1 MALTPEWIPDL
12 SDAPPSPRPLPAQS
26 IASSG
31 TKPALPWRTALR
43 IAARELLF
51 ARVKF
56 VFVIL
61 SVAIGVG
68 ALTGVRG
75 FADSF
80 STTLLGQARSI
91 LAADLSA
98 RMSRALRP
106 DEATRLAHFADRTG
120 AQMTQVTEMA
130 SMAGVVGDPV
140 PLLVSLKVVDPAVYP
155 FYGTLKLQPSLPFAQ
170 AIGDHSVVVD
180 ESLLV
185 RLHTQVGA
193 MLRIG
198 GQPFKITALI
208 AKEPD
213 RLTAGVGIGPRV
225 MMTRHAVE
233 AIGLLQPGSRSTER
247 FLFKLPLQSSIQKD
261 RQYLEHALPE
271 AQVADFREGSPE
283 LTEGLDEARG
293 LLSLI
298 CLVAMVLGAIGV
310 AMAMRAHLQQ
320 RIDGI
325 AIMKSMGARSADIL
339 RIYIL
344 QTLLLGCAGA
354 LLGVVFGVA
363 VEWVLPSVLGSLLP
377 IRPPLRLPWLPVL
390 GAFATGILTTMLF
403 ALPPLLEVRDIRPS
417 VVLRRLVEAPEEG
430 QRVRSFFRRL
440 RGAWVQL
447 VACSVIVLALA
458 AIAALLSDSW
468 KGGGWFAGSLAA
480 SLLILLLLASTLL
493 RVLRAALD
501 RTRLALPSILRHG
514 LANLYRPGNQSAA
527 VLAALGVGVMLIL
540 SVFLMQRSIVERM
553 HTAMASNTPN
563 VFLIDIASNE
573 LEGVRQLVT
582 SQTGA
587 EKNFE
592 ALPILT
598 GSLDSLEGT
607 PVQKL
612 DRKQYPMRLRRTL
625 SFTWSDQPPA
635 GITVEQ
641 GTWWASND
649 AHSVAVIDRVAKRM
663 HLHVGSQVGF
673 SSDGQHFNSTVSAIY
688 KVDGQHISSRS
699 EFIFAPAQ
707 LSGMPVVWYAA
718 VHMQP
723 KSIGELQR
731 VLFAHYPTVT
741 AINIADILDTIQQV
755 VGQITIVI
763 RFLAGFSILSGMV
776 ILASSI
782 ASTRFRR
789 VREVVV
795 LKTLGATR
803 ARIAGVFSVEFLVLG
818 LLSGC
823 SGAIF
828 ANGLSRVLLHLAD
841 VPFISDPVAEISGVL
856 LTAVLA
862 ILTGWLASWRILGQK
877 PLEVLRE
884 E

>member
-1 MALTPEWIPDL
+1 MATATRPATELT
-12 SDAPPSPRPLPAQS
+12 AKVA
-26 IASSG
+26 

-56 VFVIL
+56 VFVVL

-98 RMSRALRP
+98 RMSRVLRP
-106 DEATRLAHFADRTG
+106 EEQQRLADFSKKSG
-120 AQMTQVTEMA
+120 AEMTQITEMA
-130 SMAGVVGDPV
+130 SMAGVAGDPV
-140 PLLVSLKVVDPAVYP
+140 PLLVSLKVVDPAKYP
-155 FYGTLKLQPSLPFAQ
+155 FYGTLRLQPAGSLAT
-170 AIGDHSVVVD
+170 ALTDNTAVVD

-185 RLHTQVGA
+185 RLHTTVGS

-198 GQPFKITALI
+198 GQQFRIAALI
-208 AKEPD
+208 QKEPD

-225 MMTRHAVE
+225 MMTRRAVE
-233 AIGLLQPGSRSTER
+233 SIGLLQPGSRSTER
-247 FLFKLPLQSSIQKD
+247 YLFRLPLDASITGT
-261 RQYLEHALPE
+261 RAALEHALPE
-271 AQVADFREGSPE
+271 AQVADYREGSPE

-325 AIMKSMGARSADIL
+325 AIMKSMGARSADVL
-339 RIYIL
+339 RIYVL
-344 QTLLLGCAGA
+344 QTLLLGCSGA
-354 LLGVVFGVA
+354 LLGVVLGVA

-377 IRPPLRLPWLPVL
+377 IRPPIRLPWLPVL
-390 GAFATGILTTMLF
+390 GAFSTGILTTMLF
-403 ALPPLLEVRDIRPS
+403 SLPPLLEVRNIRPS
-417 VVLRRLVEAPEEG
+417 VVLRRLVETAEEG
-430 QRVRSFFRRL
+430 QRLQTFARKVRE
-440 RGAWVQL
+440 AWLQIIAAV
-447 VACSVIVLALA
+447 VIVVALA
-458 AIAALLSDSW
+458 GIAALLSDTW
-468 KGGGWFAGSLAA
+468 KGGVWFAGSLAA
-480 SLLILLLLASTLL
+480 SLLILLALAAGLL
-493 RVLRAALD
+493 RVLRIVLN
-501 RTRLALPSILRHG
+501 RTRLSLPSTLRHG

-553 HTAMASNTPN
+553 HTAMSPSTPN
-563 VFLIDIASNE
+563 VFLIDVASDE
-573 LEGVRQLVT
+573 LDGVRQLVLA
-582 SQTGA
+582 QPGA

-598 GSLDSLEGT
+598 GSLDTLEGT
-607 PVQKL
+607 PVREL
-612 DRKQYPMRLRRTL
+612 DRKKYPMHLRRTL
-625 SFTWSDQPPA
+625 SFTWAEQPPV
-635 GITVEQ
+635 GIHVSQ
-641 GTWWASND
+641 GSWWSKGD
-649 AHSVAVIDRVAKRM
+649 SHSVAVIERIAGRL
-663 HLHVGSQVGF
+663 HLHVGSQIGF
-673 SSDGQHFNSTVSAIY
+673 SSDGQRFTSTVAAIY

-718 VHMQP
+718 MHMQP
-723 KSIGELQR
+723 GRIAELQR
-731 VLFAHYPTVT
+731 ELFAHYPTVT
-741 AINIADILDTIQQV
+741 AINIADILETIQQV

-803 ARIAGVFSVEFLVLG
+803 PRIAGVFSIEFIVLG
-818 LLSGC
+818 LLAGLA
-823 SGAIF
+823 GALF
-828 ANGLSRVLLHLAD
+828 ANGLSRILCHIAD
-841 VPFISDPVAEISGVL
+841 VPFVSDGRANMTGVL
-856 LTAVLA
+856 LTAALA
-862 ILTGWLASWRILGQK
+862 VVTGWIASFRILGQK

>member
-1 MALTPEWIPDL
+1 MA
-12 SDAPPSPRPLPAQS
+12 A
-26 IASSG
+26 
-31 TKPALPWRTALR
+31 KPALPWSTALR
-43 IAARELLF
+43 IAARELVF

-106 DEATRLAHFADRTG
+106 EEQARLQGFASKAD

-140 PLLVSLKVVDPAVYP
+140 PLLVSLKVVDPAKYP
-155 FYGTLKLQPSLPFAQ
+155 FYGTLKLEPAQPFASVLT
-170 AIGDHSVVVD
+170 DHTVVVD

-193 MLRIG
+193 MLRVG
-198 GQPFKITALI
+198 GSQFRIAALI
-208 AKEPD
+208 VKEPD

-247 FLFKLPLQSSIQKD
+247 FLFRLPFDASITGD
-261 RQYLEHALPE
+261 RAALEHALPE
-271 AQVADFREGSPE
+271 AQVADYREGSPE
-283 LTEGLDEARG
+283 LTEGLDQARG

-325 AIMKSMGARSADIL
+325 AIMKAMGARSADIL
-339 RIYIL
+339 RIYVL

-354 LLGVVFGVA
+354 LLGVVLGVA
-363 VEWVLPSVLGSLLP
+363 VEWALPSVLGSLLP

-390 GAFATGILTTMLF
+390 GAFSTGILTTMLF
-403 ALPPLLEVRDIRPS
+403 ALPPLLEVRNIRPS
-417 VVLRRLVEAPEEG
+417 VVLRRLVETAEEG
-430 QRVRSFFRRL
+430 QRLRSFVRRL
-440 RGAWVQL
+440 REAWVQL
-447 VACSVIVLALA
+447 LAATVIVMALA
-458 AIAALLSDSW
+458 VIAALLSDSW
-468 KGGGWFAGSLAA
+468 KGGSWFAGSLAL
-480 SLLILLLLASTLL
+480 SLLILLLLASGLL

-501 RTRLALPSILRHG
+501 RTRLSLPSTLRHG

-540 SVFLMQRSIVERM
+540 SVFLMQRSIVSRM
-553 HTAMASNTPN
+553 HEEMASNTPN
-563 VFLIDIASNE
+563 VFLIDIASDE
-573 LEGVRQLVT
+573 LDGVRKLVLG
-582 SQTGA
+582 QAGA

-598 GSLDSLEGT
+598 GSLDTLEGT
-607 PVQKL
+607 PVRQL
-612 DRKQYPMRLRRTL
+612 DRKKYPMHLRRTMSL
-625 SFTWSDQPPA
+625 TWAEQPPP
-635 GITVEQ
+635 GIKVEK
-641 GTWWASND
+641 GAWWSKGD
-649 AHSVAVIDRVAKRM
+649 PHSVAVIDRIAARLHV
-663 HLHVGSQVGF
+663 HVGSQIGF
-673 SSDGQHFNSTVSAIY
+673 SSDGQRFNSTVSAIY

-718 VHMQP
+718 IHMQP
-723 KSIGELQR
+723 RRIAELQR

-741 AINIADILDTIQQV
+741 AINIADILDTIQSV

-803 ARIAGVFSVEFLVLG
+803 PRIAGVFSIEFVVLG
-818 LLSGC
+818 LLAGLT
-823 SGAIF
+823 GAVF
-828 ANGLSRVLLHLAD
+828 ANGLSRLLLHVAE
-841 VPFISDPVAEISGVL
+841 VPFVTDAVADTLGVL
-856 LTAVLA
+856 LTAFLA
-862 ILTGWLASWRILGQK
+862 VVTGWVASFRILGQK

>member
-1 MALTPEWIPDL
+1 MTE
-12 SDAPPSPRPLPAQS
+12 APVRDSATGSR
-26 IASSG
+26 
-31 TKPALPWRTALR
+31 TKPALPWSTALR
-43 IAARELLF
+43 IAYRELMF

-56 VFVIL
+56 VFVVL

-98 RMSRALRP
+98 RMSRMLRP
-106 DEATRLAHFADRTG
+106 EEQARLKRFAAHAD

-130 SMAGVVGDPV
+130 SMAGVMGDPV
-140 PLLVSLKVVDPAVYP
+140 PLLVSLKVVDPAKYP
-155 FYGTLKLQPSLPFAQ
+155 FYGALRLEPAKPLAAALS
-170 AIGDHSVVVD
+170 DSSVAVD
-180 ESLLV
+180 QSLLV

-193 MLRIG
+193 TLRIG
-198 GQPFKITALI
+198 GHLFRIAALI
-208 AKEPD
+208 EKEPD

-225 MMTRHAVE
+225 LMTRHAVE
-233 AIGLLQPGSRSTER
+233 SIGLLQPGSRATER
-247 FLFKLPLQSSIQKD
+247 FLFKLPLDAPIAGD
-261 RQYLEHALPE
+261 RAALEHALPE
-271 AQVADFREGSPE
+271 AVIADYREGSPE
-283 LTEGLDEARG
+283 LTEGLDQARG

-325 AIMKSMGARSADIL
+325 AIMKSMGARSADVL
-339 RIYIL
+339 RIYVL

-354 LLGVVFGVA
+354 LLGVVLGVA

-390 GAFATGILTTMLF
+390 GAFSTGILTTMLF
-403 ALPPLLEVRDIRPS
+403 SLPPLLEVRHIRPS
-417 VVLRRLVEAPEEG
+417 VVLRRLVETAEPG
-430 QRVRSFFRRL
+430 QTMRSFARRL
-440 RGAWVQL
+440 REAWVQL
-447 VACSVIVLALA
+447 AAVVGIVLALA
-458 AIAALLSDSW
+458 VIASLLSDNW
-468 KGGGWFAGSLAA
+468 KGGVWFAGSLAA
-480 SLLILLLLASTLL
+480 SLLILLAISSGLL
-493 RVLRAALD
+493 RALKAALN
-501 RTRLALPSILRHG
+501 RTRLSLPSTLRHG

-540 SVFLMQRSIVERM
+540 SVFLMQRSIVSRM
-553 HTAMASNTPN
+553 HEEMASNTPN
-563 VFLIDIASNE
+563 VFLIDIASSE
-573 LEGVRQLVT
+573 LDGMRKLVLA
-582 SQTGA
+582 QPGA
-587 EKNFE
+587 KPNFE
-592 ALPILT
+592 ALPILS
-598 GSLDSLEGT
+598 GSLDTLDGT

-612 DRKQYPMRLRRTL
+612 DRKKFPMHLRRTL
-625 SFTWSDQPPA
+625 SFTWAAETPV
-635 GITVEQ
+635 GIRVER
-641 GTWWASND
+641 GAWWRGED
-649 AHSVAVIDRVAKRM
+649 AHSVAVIDRIASRL
-663 HLHVGSQVGF
+663 HLHVGSQIGF
-673 SSDGQHFNSTVSAIY
+673 SSDGQRFTSTVAAIY

-707 LSGMPVVWYAA
+707 LRDLPVVWYAA

-723 KSIGELQR
+723 SRIAQLQR

-741 AINIADILDTIQQV
+741 AINIADILDTIQHV
-755 VGQITIVI
+755 VSQITVVI

-776 ILASSI
+776 ILASSV

-803 ARIAGVFSVEFLVLG
+803 PRIAGVFSVEFVVLG
-818 LLSGC
+818 LLAGLA
-823 SGAIF
+823 GMAF
-828 ANGLSRVLLHLAD
+828 ANGLSRLLLHIAE
-841 VPFISDPVAEISGVL
+841 VPFVSDGKADAWGVG
-856 LTAVLA
+856 LTAALA
-862 ILTGWLASWRILGQK
+862 VITGWAASFRILGQK

>member
-1 MALTPEWIPDL
+1 MATE
-12 SDAPPSPRPLPAQS
+12 APVQEARRAVSLDK
-26 IASSG
+26 
-31 TKPALPWRTALR
+31 TKPALPWATALR
-43 IAARELLF
+43 VAARELMF
-51 ARVKF
+51 TKVKF
-56 VFVIL
+56 VFVVL

-98 RMSRALRP
+98 RVTRTLNPSE
-106 DEATRLAHFADRTG
+106 EARLHAFAGKVG
-120 AQMTQVTEMA
+120 AEMTQVTEMA
-130 SMAGVVGDPV
+130 SMAATPGDPV
-140 PLLVSLKVVDPAVYP
+140 PLLVSLKVVDPAKYP
-155 FYGTLKLQPSLPFAQ
+155 FYGTVRLEPAGTLAAALK
-170 AIGDHSVVVD
+170 DDTVVVD

-193 MLRIG
+193 NLRIG
-198 GQPFKITALI
+198 GHPFRIAALI

-225 MMTRHAVE
+225 MMTRRAIE
-233 AIGLLQPGSRSTER
+233 AIGLLQAGSRSTQR
-247 FLFKLPLQSSIQKD
+247 YLFRLPLDAPIAGD
-261 RQYLEHALPE
+261 RAALEHTLPE
-271 AQVADFREGSPE
+271 AVIGDYREGSPE

-325 AIMKSMGARSADIL
+325 AIMKSMGARSADVL
-339 RIYIL
+339 RIYAL
-344 QTLLLGCAGA
+344 QTLLLGSAGA
-354 LLGVVFGVA
+354 QLGVFLGVV

-377 IRPPLRLPWLPVL
+377 INPPVRLPWIPVL
-390 GAFATGILTTMLF
+390 GAFSTGILTTMLF
-403 ALPPLLEVRDIRPS
+403 SIPPLLEMRNIRPS
-417 VVLRRLVEAPEEG
+417 VVLRRLVETAEPTG
-430 QRVRSFFRRL
+430 AVRGLARRVRGSWAQIL
-440 RGAWVQL
+440 TIV
-447 VACSVIVLALA
+447 SIVLALA
-458 AIAALLSDSW
+458 VIATLLSDNW
-468 KGGGWFAGSLAA
+468 RGGTWFAGSLAA
-480 SLLILLLLASTLL
+480 SLFILLGLSSGFL
-493 RVLRAALD
+493 RVLRFALD
-501 RTRLALPSILRHG
+501 RTRLVLPSTLRQG

-540 SVFLMQRSIVERM
+540 SVFLMQGSIVSRM

-563 VFLIDIASNE
+563 VFLIDVASDE
-573 LEGVRQLVT
+573 LDGVRKLVLA
-582 SQTGA
+582 QPGA

-598 GSLDSLEGT
+598 GSLDTLEGT
-607 PVQKL
+607 PVRQL
-612 DRKQYPMRLRRTL
+612 DKKKYPMHLRRTL
-625 SFTWSDQPPA
+625 SFTYAEQVPV
-635 GITVEQ
+635 GIKVEQ
-641 GTWWASND
+641 GKWWSPRD
-649 AHSVAVIDRVAKRM
+649 TSSVAVIDRIAARL
-663 HLHVGSQVGF
+663 HLHVGSKIGF
-673 SSDGQHFNSTVSAIY
+673 SSDGQRFVSTVSAIY

-707 LSGMPVVWYAA
+707 LRDLPVVWYAA
-718 VHMQP
+718 MHMQP
-723 KSIGELQR
+723 SRIAELQR

-741 AINIADILDTIQQV
+741 AINIADILDTIQHV

-776 ILASSI
+776 ILASSV

-803 ARIAGVFSVEFLVLG
+803 PRIAGVFSVEFLVLG
-818 LLSGC
+818 LLA
-823 SGAIF
+823 GAAGVAF
-828 ANGLSRVLLHLAD
+828 ANGLSQLLLHIVE
-841 VPFISDPVAEISGVL
+841 VPFVQNGRADSLGVA
-856 LTAVLA
+856 LTAFLA
-862 ILTGWLASWRILGQK
+862 VVTGWAASWRILGQK

>member
-1 MALTPEWIPDL
+1 MA
-12 SDAPPSPRPLPAQS
+12 AF
-26 IASSG
+26 
-31 TKPALPWRTALR
+31 KPALPWRTALR
-43 IAARELLF
+43 VAARELMF

-56 VFVIL
+56 VFVVL

-98 RMSRALRP
+98 RMSRVLRP
-106 DEATRLAHFADRTG
+106 EERERLDRFSQMTG
-120 AQMTQVTEMA
+120 AEMTQVTEMA
-130 SMAGVVGDPV
+130 SMAGTAGDPV
-140 PLLVSLKVVDPAVYP
+140 PLLVSLKVVDPTKYP
-155 FYGTLKLQPSLPFAQ
+155 FYGTLKLQPSVPFA
-170 AIGDHSVVVD
+170 AALTDTSVVVD

-185 RLHTQVGA
+185 RLHTSIGS

-198 GQPFKITALI
+198 GQPFRIAALI

-247 FLFKLPLQSSIQKD
+247 FLFKLPLDASISGD
-261 RQYLEHALPE
+261 RAALEHALPE

-339 RIYIL
+339 RIYVL
-344 QTLLLGCAGA
+344 QTLMLGCAGA
-354 LLGVVFGVA
+354 LLGVVLGVA
-363 VEWVLPSVLGSLLP
+363 VEWALPSVLGSLLP

-390 GAFATGILTTMLF
+390 GAFSTGILTTMLF
-403 ALPPLLEVRDIRPS
+403 SLPPLLEVRNIRPS
-417 VVLRRLVEAPEEG
+417 VVLRRLVETPEEG
-430 QRVRSFFRRL
+430 QRLRNFALRL
-440 RGAWVQL
+440 RDSWVQL
-447 VACSVIVLALA
+447 LAVAAIVLALA
-458 AIAALLSDSW
+458 VIAALLSDSW
-468 KGGGWFAGSLAA
+468 KGGTWFAGSLAL
-480 SLLILLLLASTLL
+480 SLLILLVLSSGLL
-493 RVLRAALD
+493 RRRRAARN
-501 RTRLALPSILRHG
+501 RTRLALPSTLRHG

-553 HTAMASNTPN
+553 HEAMAPNTPN
-563 VFLIDIASNE
+563 VFLIDIASDE
-573 LEGVRQLVT
+573 LAGVRKLVLA
-582 SQTGA
+582 QPGA

-598 GSLDSLEGT
+598 GSLDTLEGT
-607 PVQKL
+607 PVRQL
-612 DRKQYPMRLRRTL
+612 DRKKYPMHLRRTL
-625 SFTWSDQPPA
+625 SFTWSDDTPV
-635 GITVEQ
+635 GIRVEQ
-641 GTWWASND
+641 GAWWAKSD
-649 AHSVAVIDRVAKRM
+649 PHSVAVIDRIAGRL
-663 HLHVGSQVGF
+663 HLHIGSRIGF
-673 SSDGQHFNSTVSAIY
+673 SSDGQHFTSTVAAIY

-699 EFIFAPAQ
+699 EFIFAPVQ
-707 LSGMPVVWYAA
+707 LQGLPVVWYAA
-718 VHMQP
+718 MHMAP
-723 KSIGELQR
+723 GRIAELQR
-731 VLFAHYPTVT
+731 ALFASYPTVT
-741 AINIADILDTIQQV
+741 AINIADILETIQQV

-803 ARIAGVFSVEFLVLG
+803 PRIAGVFSVEFVVLG
-818 LLSGC
+818 LLAGLA
-823 SGAIF
+823 GALF
-828 ANGLSRVLLHLAD
+828 ANGRSRLLLH
-841 VPFISDPVAEISGVL
+841 VAEVPVVSDGRADTAGVL
-856 LTAVLA
+856 LTATLA
-862 ILTGWLASWRILGQK
+862 VLTGWIASFRILGQK

>member
-1 MALTPEWIPDL
+1 MAEV
-12 SDAPPSPRPLPAQS
+12 S
-26 IASSG
+26 
-31 TKPALPWRTALR
+31 KPALPWSTALR
-43 IAARELLF
+43 IATRELLF

-56 VFVIL
+56 VFVVL

-98 RMSRALRP
+98 RMSRELRP
-106 DEATRLAHFADRTG
+106 DEQARLQRFASRSD

-130 SMAGVVGDPV
+130 SMAGVEGDPV
-140 PLLVSLKVVDPAVYP
+140 PLLVSLKVIDPQVYP
-155 FYGTLKLQPSLPFAQ
+155 FYGTLKLEPAQPLASAL
-170 AIGDHSVVVD
+170 GDHSVVVD

-185 RLHTQVGA
+185 RLHTQTGA

-198 GQPFKITALI
+198 GQPFRIAALI
-208 AKEPD
+208 GKEPD

-247 FLFKLPLQSSIQKD
+247 FLFKLPLDASIVGD
-261 RQYLEHALPE
+261 RAALEHALPE
-271 AQVADFREGSPE
+271 AQVADYREGSPE
-283 LTEGLDEARG
+283 LTQGLDEARG

-354 LLGVVFGVA
+354 LLGVVLGVA

-390 GAFATGILTTMLF
+390 GAFSTGILTTMLF
-403 ALPPLLEVRDIRPS
+403 SLPPLLEVRNIRPS
-417 VVLRRLVEAPEEG
+417 VVLRRLVETPEEG
-430 QRVRSFFRRL
+430 QRLRTFFKGL
-440 RGAWVQL
+440 RDAWVQL
-447 VACSVIVLALA
+447 LAAVVIVLALA

-468 KGGGWFAGSLAA
+468 RGGTWFAGSLAL
-480 SLLILLLLASTLL
+480 SLVILLLLSSGLL

-501 RTRLALPSILRHG
+501 RTRLSLPSTLRHG

-553 HTAMASNTPN
+553 HEAMASDIPN

-573 LEGVRQLVT
+573 LDGVRQVVL
-582 SQTGA
+582 SQPGA
-587 EKNFE
+587 SKNFE

-612 DRKQYPMRLRRTL
+612 DRKHYPMHLRRTL
-625 SFTWSDQPPA
+625 SFTWSDEPPA
-635 GITVEQ
+635 GIKLEQ
-641 GTWWASND
+641 GQWWSKGD
-649 AHSVAVIDRVAKRM
+649 AHSVAVIDRIAKRM
-663 HLHVGSQVGF
+663 HLHIGSQVGF
-673 SSDGQHFNSTVSAIY
+673 SSDGQRFSSTVSAIY

-699 EFIFAPAQ
+699 EFIFAPAE
-707 LSGMPVVWYAA
+707 LKGMPVVWYAA
-718 VHMQP
+718 MHMTP
-723 KSIGELQR
+723 RRISELQR
-731 VLFAHYPTVT
+731 ALFAKYPTVT

-803 ARIAGVFSVEFLVLG
+803 ARIAGVFSVEFVVLG
-818 LLSGC
+818 LLAGLA
-823 SGAIF
+823 GVLF
-828 ANGLSRVLLHLAD
+828 ANGLSRLLLHVAE
-841 VPFISDPVAEISGVL
+841 VPFVPDAVADTTGVL
-856 LTAVLA
+856 LTAGLA
-862 ILTGWLASWRILGQK
+862 VITGWIASFRILGQK

>member
-1 MALTPEWIPDL
+1 MAAATPPIE
-12 SDAPPSPRPLPAQS
+12 
-26 IASSG
+26 G
-31 TKPALPWRTALR
+31 TKPALPWATALR
-43 IAARELLF
+43 IAARELMF

-98 RMSRALRP
+98 RMSRTLRP
-106 DEATRLAHFADRTG
+106 EEQARLQHFAANTG
-120 AQMTQVTEMA
+120 ADMTQVTEMA

-140 PLLVSLKVVDPAVYP
+140 PLLVSLKVVDPLKYP
-155 FYGTLKLQPSLPFAQ
+155 FYGTLRLQPTGTLA
-170 AIGDHSVVVD
+170 AALNDHSVVVD

-185 RLHTQVGA
+185 RLHSQVGA

-198 GQPFKITALI
+198 GQPFRIAALI

-247 FLFKLPLQSSIQKD
+247 YLFRLPLDAPIASD
-261 RQYLEHALPE
+261 RAALEHALPE
-271 AQVADFREGSPE
+271 ALVGDYREGSPE
-283 LTEGLDEARG
+283 LTQGLDEARG

-325 AIMKSMGARSADIL
+325 AIMKSMGARSADVL
-339 RIYIL
+339 RIYVL

-354 LLGVVFGVA
+354 LLGVLLGVA
-363 VEWVLPSVLGSLLP
+363 VEWLLPSVLGSLLP

-390 GAFATGILTTMLF
+390 GAFSTGILTTMLF
-403 ALPPLLEVRDIRPS
+403 SLPPLLEVRNIRPS
-417 VVLRRLVEAPEEG
+417 VVLRRLVETPEPG
-430 QRVRSFFRRL
+430 QTIQTFARRL
-440 RGAWVQL
+440 RDAWVQL
-447 VACSVIVLALA
+447 LAVVVIVLALA
-458 AIAALLSDSW
+458 VIAALLSDSW
-468 KGGGWFAGSLAA
+468 KGGSWFAGSLAL
-480 SLLILLLLASTLL
+480 SLLILLLLSSGLL
-493 RVLRAALD
+493 KILRAALNK
-501 RTRLALPSILRHG
+501 TRLALPSTLRHG

-540 SVFLMQRSIVERM
+540 SVFLMQRSIVSRM
-553 HTAMASNTPN
+553 HEAMSANTPN
-563 VFLIDIASNE
+563 VFLIDIASSE
-573 LEGVRQLVT
+573 LDGVRQLVLA
-582 SQTGA
+582 QPGA

-598 GSLDSLEGT
+598 GSLDTLEGT
-607 PVQKL
+607 PVREL
-612 DRKQYPMRLRRTL
+612 DRKKYPMHLRRTL
-625 SFTWSDQPPA
+625 SFTWAKDVPA
-635 GITVEQ
+635 GIKVEQ
-641 GTWWASND
+641 GAWWAKGD
-649 AHSVAVIDRVAKRM
+649 AHSVAVIDRIASRL
-663 HLHVGSQVGF
+663 HLHIGSQVGF
-673 SSDGQHFNSTVSAIY
+673 SSDGQRFTSTVAAIY

-699 EFIFAPAQ
+699 EFIFAPAE
-707 LSGMPVVWYAA
+707 LKDMPVVWYAA
-718 VHMQP
+718 MHMQP
-723 KSIGELQR
+723 GRIAELQR

-741 AINIADILDTIQQV
+741 AINIADILDTIQGV

-803 ARIAGVFSVEFLVLG
+803 GRIAGVFSVEFVVLG
-818 LLSGC
+818 LLAGLA
-823 SGAIF
+823 GAVF
-828 ANGLSRVLLHLAD
+828 ANGLSRLLLHVAE
-841 VPFISDPVAEISGVL
+841 VPFVSDAVADWAGIL
-856 LTAVLA
+856 LTAFLA
-862 ILTGWLASWRILGQK
+862 VVTGWIASFRILGQK

>member
-1 MALTPEWIPDL
+1 MA
-12 SDAPPSPRPLPAQS
+12 S
-26 IASSG
+26 AS
-31 TKPALPWRTALR
+31 KPALPWSTALR
-43 IAARELLF
+43 IAARELVF

-106 DEATRLAHFADRTG
+106 EEQARLAGFASKAH

-140 PLLVSLKVVDPAVYP
+140 PLLVSLKVVDPHVYP
-155 FYGTLKLQPSLPFAQ
+155 FYGTLKLQPAQPFA
-170 AIGDHSVVVD
+170 AALNDHTVVVD

-198 GQPFKITALI
+198 GAPFRIAALI

-247 FLFKLPLQSSIQKD
+247 FLFRLPVDASIAGE
-261 RQYLEHALPE
+261 RAALEHALPE
-271 AQVADFREGSPE
+271 AQIADYREGSPE
-283 LTEGLDEARG
+283 LTEGLDQARG

-325 AIMKSMGARSADIL
+325 AIMKAMGARSGDIL
-339 RIYIL
+339 RIYVL
-344 QTLLLGCAGA
+344 QTLLLGCSGA
-354 LLGVVFGVA
+354 LLGVVLGVA
-363 VEWVLPSVLGSLLP
+363 VEWLLPSVLGSLLP

-390 GAFATGILTTMLF
+390 GAFSTGILTTMLF
-403 ALPPLLEVRDIRPS
+403 ALPPLLEVRNIRPS
-417 VVLRRLVEAPEEG
+417 VVLRRLVETVEEG
-430 QRVRSFFRRL
+430 QRLRTFARRVRES
-440 RGAWVQL
+440 WVQL
-447 VACSVIVLALA
+447 VAVTVIVLALA
-458 AIAALLSDSW
+458 VIASLLSDTW
-468 KGGGWFAGSLAA
+468 KGGSWFAGSLAL
-480 SLLILLLLASTLL
+480 SLVILLLLASGLL

-501 RTRLALPSILRHG
+501 RTRLALPSTLRHG

-540 SVFLMQRSIVERM
+540 SVFLMQRSIVSRM
-553 HTAMASNTPN
+553 HEAMASNTPN
-563 VFLIDIASNE
+563 VFLIDIASDE
-573 LEGVRQLVT
+573 LDGVRKLVLA
-582 SQTGA
+582 QPGA

-607 PVQKL
+607 PVRQL
-612 DRKQYPMRLRRTL
+612 DRKQYPIHLRRTL
-625 SFTWSDQPPA
+625 SFTWSDQPPT
-635 GITVEQ
+635 GTKVEQ
-641 GTWWASND
+641 GTWWGKGD
-649 AHSVAVIDRVAKRM
+649 THSVAVIDRIAKRL
-663 HLHVGSQVGF
+663 HLHVGSRIGF
-673 SSDGQHFNSTVSAIY
+673 SSDGQRFNSTVSAIY

-707 LSGMPVVWYAA
+707 LSSMPVVWYAA
-718 VHMQP
+718 MHMQP
-723 KSIGELQR
+723 RRIAELQR
-731 VLFAHYPTVT
+731 ILFAHYPTVT
-741 AINIADILDTIQQV
+741 AINIADILDTIQSV

-776 ILASSI
+776 ILASSV

-803 ARIAGVFSVEFLVLG
+803 PRIAGVFSVEFVVLG
-818 LLSGC
+818 LLAGLT
-823 SGAIF
+823 GAVF
-828 ANGLSRVLLHLAD
+828 ANGLTRLLLHIAD
-841 VPFISDPVAEISGVL
+841 VPFVPDVVADTSGVL
-856 LTAVLA
+856 LTAFLA
-862 ILTGWLASWRILGQK
+862 VVTGWVASFRILGQK

>member
-1 MALTPEWIPDL
+1 MAT
-12 SDAPPSPRPLPAQS
+12 
-26 IASSG
+26 G
-31 TKPALPWRTALR
+31 TDKPALPWMTALR
-43 IAARELLF
+43 IAARELMF

-56 VFVIL
+56 IFVIL

-98 RMSRALRP
+98 KMTRVLRP
-106 DEATRLAHFADRTG
+106 DERERLDSFAAQSG

-130 SMAGVVGDPV
+130 SMAGVEGDPV
-140 PLLVSLKVVDPAVYP
+140 PLLVSLKVIDPKLYP
-155 FYGTLKLQPSLPFAQ
+155 FYGKLKLDPAQPLSG

-198 GQPFKITALI
+198 GQPFRITALI
-208 AKEPD
+208 TREPD

-247 FLFKLPLQSSIQKD
+247 FLFRLPLGSSIVKD
-261 RQYLEHALPE
+261 RAALEHALPE
-271 AQVADFREGSPE
+271 AQIGDYREGSPE
-283 LTEGLDEARG
+283 LTQGLDEARG

-325 AIMKSMGARSADIL
+325 AIMKSMGARSADVL
-339 RIYIL
+339 RIYVL

-354 LLGVVFGVA
+354 LLGVVLGVG
-363 VEWVLPSVLGSLLP
+363 VEWALPRLMGSLLP
-377 IRPPLRLPWLPVL
+377 LRPPLRLPWLPIF
-390 GAFATGILTTMLF
+390 GAFSTGILTTMLF
-403 ALPPLLEVRDIRPS
+403 AVPPLLDVRNIRPS
-417 VVLRRLVEAPEEG
+417 VVLRRLVESPEEG
-430 QRVRSFFRRL
+430 PRLRSFAKRVG
-440 RGAWVQL
+440 GAWVQI
-447 VACSVIVLALA
+447 VAGVVIVLALTV
-458 AIAALLSDSW
+458 IAALLSDSW
-468 KGGGWFAGSLAA
+468 KGGEWFAGSLAL
-480 SLLILLLLASTLL
+480 SLLILLALAAGLL
-493 RVLRAALD
+493 RVLRLALD
-501 RTRLALPSILRHG
+501 RARLSLPSTLRHG

-553 HTAMASNTPN
+553 HEAMASNTPN
-563 VFLIDIASNE
+563 VFLIDIASSE
-573 LEGVRQLVT
+573 LDGVRKLVVA
-582 SQTGA
+582 QPGA

-592 ALPILT
+592 ALPILSGT
-598 GSLDSLEGT
+598 LTSLEGT
-607 PVQKL
+607 PIRDL
-612 DRKQYPMRLRRTL
+612 DHKRHHMRLRRTL
-625 SFTWSDQPPA
+625 NFTWSEQPPA
-635 GITVEQ
+635 GISIKQ
-641 GTWWASND
+641 GGWWGKGDVN
-649 AHSVAVIDRVAKRM
+649 SVAVVTRVAARLN
-663 HLHVGSQVGF
+663 LHVGSQVGF
-673 SSDGQHFNSTVSAIY
+673 ASDGHEFKSTVRAIY
-688 KVDGQHISSRS
+688 EVDGQHISSRS

-707 LSGMPVVWYAA
+707 LSSMPVVWYAA
-718 VHMQP
+718 MHMQP
-723 KSIGELQR
+723 ARIAQLQQ

-755 VGQITIVI
+755 VGQITLVI

-795 LKTLGATR
+795 MKTLGATR
-803 ARIAGVFSVEFLVLG
+803 PRIAGVFSVEFVVLG
-818 LLSGC
+818 LLAGTA
-823 SGAIF
+823 GAIF
-828 ANGLSRVLLHLAD
+828 AVGLSRILLH
-841 VPFISDPVAEISGVL
+841 VAEVPYVPDTVAELAGVL
-856 LTAVLA
+856 LTTVLA
-862 ILTGWLASWRILGQK
+862 VATGWAASFRILGQK

>member
-1 MALTPEWIPDL
+1 MASIME
-12 SDAPPSPRPLPAQS
+12 RPKRVEQQ
-26 IASSG
+26 
-31 TKPALPWRTALR
+31 KPALPWLTALR

-56 VFVIL
+56 IFVVL

-98 RMSRALRP
+98 KMSRTLRP
-106 DEATRLAHFADRTG
+106 EEQQRLDRFAARAG

-130 SMAGVVGDPV
+130 SMAGVAGDPV
-140 PLLVSLKVVDPAVYP
+140 PLLVSLKVIDPKLYP
-155 FYGTLKLQPSLPFAQ
+155 FYGNFKLSPAQPLAS

-185 RLHTQVGA
+185 RLHTRVGA

-198 GQPFKITALI
+198 GQPFRISALI
-208 AKEPD
+208 VKEPD

-233 AIGLLQPGSRSTER
+233 AIGLLQPGSRATER
-247 FLFKLPLQSSIQKD
+247 YLFRLPPGSSIAQD
-261 RQYLEHALPE
+261 RARLEHTLPE
-271 AQVADFREGSPE
+271 AQVADYREGAPE
-283 LTEGLDEARG
+283 LTRGLDEARA

-325 AIMKSMGARSADIL
+325 AIMKSMGARSADVL
-339 RIYIL
+339 RIYVL

-354 LLGVVFGVA
+354 LLGVVLGVG
-363 VEWVLPSVLGSLLP
+363 VEWVLPRLMNSLLP
-377 IRPPLRLPWLPVL
+377 IHPPLRLPWLPIL
-390 GAFATGILTTMLF
+390 GAFSTGILTTMLF
-403 ALPPLLEVRDIRPS
+403 AVPPLLDVRNIRPS
-417 VVLRRLVEAPEEG
+417 VVLRRLVETGEEG
-430 QRVRSFFRRL
+430 SRLLSFAKRV

-447 VACSVIVLALA
+447 IAGAVIILALTI
-458 AIAALLSDSW
+458 IAALLSDSW
-468 KGGGWFAGSLAA
+468 KGGEWFAGSLAV
-480 SLLILLLLASTLL
+480 SLAVLLALAAGLL
-493 RVLRAALD
+493 RVLRSVLD
-501 RTRLALPSILRHG
+501 RTRLLLPSTLRHG

-540 SVFLMQRSIVERM
+540 SVFLMQRSIVSRM
-553 HTAMASNTPN
+553 HEAMASNTPN
-563 VFLIDIASNE
+563 VFLIDIASSE
-573 LEGVRQLVT
+573 LDGVRKLVLA
-582 SQTGA
+582 QPGA

-592 ALPILT
+592 ALPILS
-598 GSLDSLEGT
+598 GNLISLEGT
-607 PVQKL
+607 PLRQL
-612 DRKQYPMRLRRTL
+612 DRRHYPMRLRRTL
-625 SFTWSDQPPA
+625 NFTWSEQPPA
-635 GITVEQ
+635 GIELSE
-641 GTWWASND
+641 GSWWGKGD
-649 AHSVAVIDRVAKRM
+649 TGSVAVVDRIAKRLQ
-663 HLHVGSQVGF
+663 LHIGSQIGF
-673 SSDGQHFNSTVSAIY
+673 ASGGHPFTSTVRAIY

-699 EFIFAPAQ
+699 EFIFAPAE
-707 LSGMPVVWYAA
+707 LAGMPAIWYAA
-718 VHMQP
+718 MHMRPGRIAQ
-723 KSIGELQR
+723 LQQ
-731 VLFAHYPTVT
+731 VLFARYPTVT
-741 AINIADILDTIQQV
+741 AINVADILETIQQV
-755 VGQITIVI
+755 VGQITLVI

-795 LKTLGATR
+795 MKTLGATR
-803 ARIAGVFSVEFLVLG
+803 PRIAGVFSVEFIVLG
-818 LLSGC
+818 LLAGVA
-823 SGAIF
+823 GAVF
-828 ANGLSRVLLHLAD
+828 ANGLSRILLH
-841 VPFISDPVAEISGVL
+841 VAEVPYVPDAVAEMVGVL
-856 LTAVLA
+856 LTATLA
-862 ILTGWLASWRILGQK
+862 VLTGWAASFRLLGQK

>member
-1 MALTPEWIPDL
+1 MA
-12 SDAPPSPRPLPAQS
+12 DA
-26 IASSG
+26 
-31 TKPALPWRTALR
+31 TKPALPWGTALR
-43 IAARELLF
+43 IATRELLF

-98 RMSRALRP
+98 RISRELRP
-106 DEATRLAHFADRTG
+106 EEQMQLRTFATINE

-130 SMAGVVGDPV
+130 SMAGVAGDPV

-155 FYGTLKLQPSLPFAQ
+155 FYGTLRLQPAQ
-170 AIGDHSVVVD
+170 PLAAAIGDHSVVVD

-193 MLRIG
+193 DLRIG
-198 GQPFKITALI
+198 GQPFRIAGLI
-208 AKEPD
+208 LKEPD

-247 FLFKLPLQSSIQKD
+247 FLFRLPLDAPIGHV
-261 RQYLEHALPE
+261 RAALEHALPE

-339 RIYIL
+339 RIYVL

-354 LLGVVFGVA
+354 LLGVVLGVG
-363 VEWVLPSVLGSLLP
+363 VEWALPSVLGSLLP

-390 GAFATGILTTMLF
+390 GAFSTGILTTMLF
-403 ALPPLLEVRDIRPS
+403 SLPPLLEVRNIRPS
-417 VVLRRLVEAPEEG
+417 VVLRRLVETPEDG
-430 QRVRSFFRRL
+430 QRFRSFVKKL
-440 RGAWVQL
+440 RDGWIQVIASV
-447 VACSVIVLALA
+447 VIVLALA
-458 AIAALLSDSW
+458 VIAALLSDSW
-468 KGGGWFAGSLAA
+468 KGGSWFAGSLAI
-480 SLLILLLLASTLL
+480 SLLILLLLASGLL

-501 RTRLALPSILRHG
+501 KTRLSMPSTLRHG

-553 HTAMASNTPN
+553 HSAMASNIPN
-563 VFLIDIASNE
+563 VFLIDIASSE
-573 LEGVRQLVT
+573 LDGVRQTVLA
-582 SQTGA
+582 QPGA
-587 EKNFE
+587 ENNFE

-598 GSLDSLEGT
+598 GSLDTLEGT
-607 PVQKL
+607 PVQQL
-612 DRKQYPMRLRRTL
+612 DRKQYPMHLRRTL
-625 SFTWSDQPPA
+625 SFTWSEQPPA
-635 GITVEQ
+635 GIKLEK
-641 GTWWASND
+641 GAWWGSSD
-649 AHSVAVIDRVAKRM
+649 AHSVAVIDRIAQRL
-663 HLHVGSQVGF
+663 HLHVGSQIGF
-673 SSDGQHFNSTVSAIY
+673 SSDGQKFTSTVSAIY

-707 LSGMPVVWYAA
+707 LHGLPVVWYAA
-718 VHMQP
+718 MHMAP
-723 KSIGELQR
+723 RGIGELQR
-731 VLFAHYPTVT
+731 ALFAKYPTVT

-755 VGQITIVI
+755 VGQITLVI

-803 ARIAGVFSVEFLVLG
+803 PRIAGVFSIEFVVLG
-818 LLSGC
+818 LLAGLT
-823 SGAIF
+823 GALF
-828 ANGLSRVLLHLAD
+828 ANGLSRLLLHVAD
-841 VPFISDPVAEISGVL
+841 VPFVPDAVANTTGVL
-856 LTAVLA
+856 LTAALA
-862 ILTGWLASWRILGQK
+862 VITGWIASFRILGQK

>member
-1 MALTPEWIPDL
+1 MA
-12 SDAPPSPRPLPAQS
+12 S
-26 IASSG
+26 AS
-31 TKPALPWRTALR
+31 KPALPWSTALR
-43 IAARELLF
+43 IAARELVF

-106 DEATRLAHFADRTG
+106 EEQARLAGFAAKAG

-140 PLLVSLKVVDPAVYP
+140 PLLVSLKVVDPRVYP
-155 FYGTLKLQPSLPFAQ
+155 FYGTLKLQPAQPFA
-170 AIGDHSVVVD
+170 AALNDHTVVVD

-198 GQPFKITALI
+198 GAPFRIAALI

-247 FLFKLPLQSSIQKD
+247 FLFRLPVDASIAGE
-261 RQYLEHALPE
+261 RAALEHALPE
-271 AQVADFREGSPE
+271 AQIADYREGSPE
-283 LTEGLDEARG
+283 LTEGLDQARG

-325 AIMKSMGARSADIL
+325 AIMKAMGARSGDIL
-339 RIYIL
+339 RIYVL
-344 QTLLLGCAGA
+344 QTLLLGCSGA
-354 LLGVVFGVA
+354 LLGVVLGVA
-363 VEWVLPSVLGSLLP
+363 VEWLLPTVLGSLLP

-390 GAFATGILTTMLF
+390 GAFSTGILTTMLF
-403 ALPPLLEVRDIRPS
+403 ALPPLLEVRNIRPS
-417 VVLRRLVEAPEEG
+417 VVLRRLVETVEEG
-430 QRVRSFFRRL
+430 QRLRTFARRVRES
-440 RGAWVQL
+440 WVQL
-447 VACSVIVLALA
+447 VAVTVIVLALA
-458 AIAALLSDSW
+458 VIASLLSDTW
-468 KGGGWFAGSLAA
+468 KGGSWFAGSLAL
-480 SLLILLLLASTLL
+480 SLLILLLLASGLL

-501 RTRLALPSILRHG
+501 RTRLALPSTLRHG

-540 SVFLMQRSIVERM
+540 SVFLMQRSIVSRM
-553 HTAMASNTPN
+553 HEAMASNTPN
-563 VFLIDIASNE
+563 VFLIDIASDE
-573 LEGVRQLVT
+573 LDGVRKLVLA
-582 SQTGA
+582 QPGA

-607 PVQKL
+607 PVRQL
-612 DRKQYPMRLRRTL
+612 DRKQYPIHLRRTL
-625 SFTWSDQPPA
+625 SFTWSDQPPT
-635 GITVEQ
+635 GTKVEQ
-641 GTWWASND
+641 GTWWGKGD
-649 AHSVAVIDRVAKRM
+649 THSVAVIDRIAKRL
-663 HLHVGSQVGF
+663 HLHVGSRIGF
-673 SSDGQHFNSTVSAIY
+673 SSDGQRFNSTVSAIY

-707 LSGMPVVWYAA
+707 LSSMPVVWYAA
-718 VHMQP
+718 MHMQP
-723 KSIGELQR
+723 RRIAELQR
-731 VLFAHYPTVT
+731 ILFAHYPTVT
-741 AINIADILDTIQQV
+741 AINIADILDTIQSV

-776 ILASSI
+776 ILASSV

-803 ARIAGVFSVEFLVLG
+803 PRIAGVFSVEFVVLG
-818 LLSGC
+818 LLAGLT
-823 SGAIF
+823 GAVF
-828 ANGLSRVLLHLAD
+828 ANGLTRLLLHIAD
-841 VPFISDPVAEISGVL
+841 VPFVPDMVADTSGVL
-856 LTAVLA
+856 LTAFLA
-862 ILTGWLASWRILGQK
+862 VVTGWVASFRILGQK

>member
-1 MALTPEWIPDL
+1 M
-12 SDAPPSPRPLPAQS
+12 S
-26 IASSG
+26 
-31 TKPALPWRTALR
+31 KPALPWRTALR
-43 IAARELLF
+43 IAARELAF

-56 VFVIL
+56 IFVIL

-98 RMSRALRP
+98 RMSRTLTP
-106 DEATRLAHFADRTG
+106 EEQGRLHAFAAKAD

-130 SMAGVVGDPV
+130 SMAGVEGDPV
-140 PLLVSLKVVDPAVYP
+140 PLLVSLKVVDPTRYP
-155 FYGTLKLQPSLPFAQ
+155 FYGTLKLEPAQPLASAL
-170 AIGDHSVVVD
+170 GDHAVVVD

-185 RLHTQVGA
+185 RLHTHVGA
-193 MLRIG
+193 NLRVG
-198 GQPFKITALI
+198 GELFRISALI

-233 AIGLLQPGSRSTER
+233 ALGLLQPGSRSTER
-247 FLFKLPLQSSIQKD
+247 YLFKLPLDAPIAGD
-261 RQYLEHALPE
+261 RAALQQALPE
-271 AQVADFREGSPE
+271 AQIGDYREGSPE
-283 LTEGLDEARG
+283 LTQGLDEARG

-325 AIMKSMGARSADIL
+325 AIMKSMGARSADVL
-339 RIYIL
+339 RIYVL
-344 QTLLLGCAGA
+344 QTLLLGGAGA
-354 LLGVVFGVA
+354 LLGVLLGVG
-363 VEWVLPSVLGSLLP
+363 VEWILPSVLGSLMP
-377 IRPPLRLPWLPVL
+377 IRPPLRLPWAPVL
-390 GAFATGILTTMLF
+390 GAFSTGILTTMLF
-403 ALPPLLEVRDIRPS
+403 SLPPLLDVRHVRPS
-417 VVLRRLVEAPEEG
+417 VVLRRLVETGDDAP
-430 QRVRSFFRRL
+430 RFVSWARRL

-447 VACSVIVLALA
+447 LTVAGIVVALA
-458 AIAALLSDSW
+458 VIASLLSDNW
-468 KGGGWFAGSLAA
+468 KGGTWFAGSLAA
-480 SLLILLLLASTLL
+480 SLLVLLLLASGLL
-493 RVLRAALD
+493 RVLRVALN
-501 RTRLALPSILRHG
+501 RTRLSLPSTLRHG

-553 HTAMASNTPN
+553 HTAMAANTPN
-563 VFLIDIASNE
+563 VFLIDIGSQE
-573 LEGVRQLVT
+573 LDGVRQLVL
-582 SQTGA
+582 QQPGA
-587 EKNFE
+587 EHNFE

-598 GSLDSLEGT
+598 GSLDTLEGT
-607 PVQKL
+607 PVAQL
-612 DRKQYPMRLRRTL
+612 DRKKYPMHLRRTL
-625 SFTWSDQPPA
+625 SFTWASAIPA
-635 GITVEQ
+635 GIKVEQ
-641 GTWWASND
+641 GAWWKND
-649 AHSVAVIDRVAKRM
+649 DARSVAVIDRIAERM
-663 HLHVGSQVGF
+663 HVHVGSQIGF
-673 SSDGQHFNSTVSAIY
+673 SSDGKRFTSTVAAIY

-707 LSGMPVVWYAA
+707 LRSMPVIWYAA
-718 VHMQP
+718 MHMQP
-723 KSIGELQR
+723 GRIGDLQR

-741 AINIADILDTIQQV
+741 AINIADILDTIQHV

-803 ARIAGVFSVEFLVLG
+803 PRIAGVFSVEFVVLG
-818 LLSGC
+818 LLAGLA
-823 SGAIF
+823 GAAF
-828 ANGLSRVLLHLAD
+828 ANGLSRLLLHIAE
-841 VPFISDPVAEISGVL
+841 VPFVPNARAEWLGVL

-862 ILTGWLASWRILGQK
+862 VVTGWAASFRILGQK

>member
-1 MALTPEWIPDL
+1 MAVATNPVG
-12 SDAPPSPRPLPAQS
+12 
-26 IASSG
+26 G
-31 TKPALPWRTALR
+31 TKPALPWGTALR
-43 IAARELLF
+43 IAARELMF

-98 RMSRALRP
+98 RMSRTLRP
-106 DEATRLAHFADRTG
+106 EEQARLQHFAANTG
-120 AQMTQVTEMA
+120 AEMTQVTEMA

-140 PLLVSLKVVDPAVYP
+140 PLLVSLKVVDPLKYP
-155 FYGTLKLQPSLPFAQ
+155 FYGTLKLQPAGSLA
-170 AIGDHSVVVD
+170 AALNDHSVVVD

-198 GQPFKITALI
+198 GAPFRIAALI

-247 FLFKLPLQSSIQKD
+247 FLFRLPLDAPIAGD
-261 RQYLEHALPE
+261 RAALEHALPE
-271 AQVADFREGSPE
+271 ALIGDYREGSPE
-283 LTEGLDEARG
+283 LTQGLDEARG

-339 RIYIL
+339 RIYVL

-354 LLGVVFGVA
+354 LLGVVLGVA
-363 VEWVLPSVLGSLLP
+363 VEWLLPSVLGSLLP

-390 GAFATGILTTMLF
+390 GAFSTGILTTMLF
-403 ALPPLLEVRDIRPS
+403 SLPPLLEVRNIRPS
-417 VVLRRLVEAPEEG
+417 VVLRRLVETAEPG
-430 QRVRSFFRRL
+430 QTVRGFAKRL
-440 RGAWVQL
+440 RDAWVQL
-447 VACSVIVLALA
+447 VAVVVIVLALA
-458 AIAALLSDSW
+458 VIAALLSDSW
-468 KGGGWFAGSLAA
+468 KGGTWFAGSLAL
-480 SLLILLLLASTLL
+480 SLLILLLLASGLL

-501 RTRLALPSILRHG
+501 RTRLALPSTLRHG

-553 HTAMASNTPN
+553 HEAMAANTPN
-563 VFLIDIASNE
+563 VFLIDIASTE
-573 LEGVRQLVT
+573 LDGVRQLVLA
-582 SQTGA
+582 QPGA

-598 GSLDSLEGT
+598 GSLDTIEGT
-607 PVQKL
+607 PIRQL
-612 DRKQYPMRLRRTL
+612 DSKKYPTHLRRTL
-625 SFTWSDQPPA
+625 SFTWADDVPA
-635 GITVEQ
+635 GIKVEH
-641 GTWWASND
+641 GAWWGKND
-649 AHSVAVIDRVAKRM
+649 AHSVAVIDRIASRL

-673 SSDGQHFNSTVSAIY
+673 SSDGQQFTSTVAAIY

-699 EFIFAPAQ
+699 EFIFAPAE
-707 LSGMPVVWYAA
+707 LKDMPVVWYAA
-718 VHMQP
+718 MHMQP
-723 KSIGELQR
+723 RRIAELQR

-741 AINIADILDTIQQV
+741 AINIADILDTIQGV

-803 ARIAGVFSVEFLVLG
+803 GRIAGVFSVEFVVLG
-818 LLSGC
+818 LLAGLA
-823 SGAIF
+823 GALF
-828 ANGLSRVLLHLAD
+828 ANGLSRLLLHVAE
-841 VPFISDPVAEISGVL
+841 VPFVSDTEADWAGIL
-856 LTAVLA
+856 LTAFLA
-862 ILTGWLASWRILGQK
+862 VVTGWIASFRILGQK

>member
-1 MALTPEWIPDL
+1 MAVK
-12 SDAPPSPRPLPAQS
+12 Q
-26 IASSG
+26 AS
-31 TKPALPWRTALR
+31 KPALPWGTALR
-43 IAARELLF
+43 IAARELVF

-56 VFVIL
+56 IFVIL

-80 STTLLGQARSI
+80 TTTLLGQARSI

-98 RMSRALRP
+98 RLSRTLRP
-106 DEATRLAHFADRTG
+106 EEQARLASFAAKND

-130 SMAGVVGDPV
+130 SMAGTAGDPV
-140 PLLVSLKVVDPAVYP
+140 PLLVSLKVVDPKVYP
-155 FYGTLKLQPSLPFAQ
+155 FYGALKLQPTIPFAQ
-170 AIGDHSVVVD
+170 ALTDNTVVVD

-185 RLHTQVGA
+185 RLHTQVGT
-193 MLRIG
+193 MLRVG
-198 GQPFKITALI
+198 GQQFRITALI
-208 AKEPD
+208 SKEPD

-247 FLFKLPLQSSIQKD
+247 FLFKLPLGASIVGT
-261 RQYLEHALPE
+261 RAALEHALPE
-271 AQVADFREGSPE
+271 AQIGDYREGSPE
-283 LTEGLDEARG
+283 LTEGLDQARG

-339 RIYIL
+339 RIYAL
-344 QTLLLGCAGA
+344 QTLLLGCTGA
-354 LLGVVFGVA
+354 LLGVVLGVG
-363 VEWVLPSVLGSLLP
+363 VEWALPSVLGSLLP

-390 GAFATGILTTMLF
+390 GAFSTGILTTMLF
-403 ALPPLLEVRDIRPS
+403 SLPPLLEVRNIRPS
-417 VVLRRLVEAPEEG
+417 VVLRRLVETGEPG
-430 QRVRSFFRRL
+430 QPVRAFFKQL
-440 RGAWVQL
+440 REAWLQIFT
-447 VACSVIVLALA
+447 SVFIVLALA
-458 AIAALLSDSW
+458 VIASLLSDNW
-468 KGGGWFAGSLAA
+468 RGGVWFAGSLAA
-480 SLLILLLLASTLL
+480 SLLILLALASGVL
-493 RVLRAALD
+493 RVLRAGLN
-501 RTRLALPSILRHG
+501 RTRLSLPSTLRHG

-540 SVFLMQRSIVERM
+540 SVFLMQRSIVSRM
-553 HTAMASNTPN
+553 HEAMSPNTPN

-573 LEGVRQLVT
+573 LAGVKQLVLA
-582 SQTGA
+582 QPGA

-598 GSLDSLEGT
+598 GTLDTLEGT
-607 PVQKL
+607 PVRRL
-612 DRKQYPMRLRRTL
+612 DRKKYPMHLRRTL
-625 SFTWSDQPPA
+625 SFTWADQVPV
-635 GITVEQ
+635 GIKVEK
-641 GTWWASND
+641 GAWWSKD
-649 AHSVAVIDRVAKRM
+649 DPHSVAVIDRVADRL
-663 HLHVGSQVGF
+663 HLHIGSQVGF
-673 SSDGQHFNSTVSAIY
+673 ESDGQHFNSTVSAIY

-707 LSGMPVVWYAA
+707 LRDMPVVWYAA
-718 VHMQP
+718 MHMQP
-723 KSIGELQR
+723 RRIGELQR
-731 VLFAHYPTVT
+731 VLFANYPTIT

-755 VGQITIVI
+755 VGQITLVI

-803 ARIAGVFSVEFLVLG
+803 PRIAGVFSVEFVVLG
-818 LLSGC
+818 LLSGLV
-823 SGAIF
+823 GTLF
-828 ANGLSRVLLHLAD
+828 ANALSRLLLHIAE
-841 VPFISDPVAEISGVL
+841 VPFVSDFFADGSGIVL
-856 LTAVLA
+856 TTILAVG
-862 ILTGWLASWRILGQK
+862 TGWAASFKILGQK

>member
-1 MALTPEWIPDL
+1 MKQ
-12 SDAPPSPRPLPAQS
+12 APKHA
-26 IASSG
+26 
-31 TKPALPWRTALR
+31 KPALPWLTALR
-43 IAARELLF
+43 IAARELVF

-98 RMSRALRP
+98 RMSRVLRP
-106 DEATRLAHFADRTG
+106 EEQTRLQAFAAKAD
-120 AQMTQVTEMA
+120 AEMTQVTEMA
-130 SMAGVVGDPV
+130 SMAGVAGDPV
-140 PLLVSLKVVDPAVYP
+140 PLLISLKVVDPLKYP
-155 FYGTLKLQPSLPFAQ
+155 FYGTLKLAPAQPLASALT
-170 AIGDHSVVVD
+170 DHTVVVD
-180 ESLLV
+180 QSLLV
-185 RLHTQVGA
+185 RLHTDVGA

-198 GQPFKITALI
+198 GQPFRIAALI
-208 AKEPD
+208 VKEPD

-233 AIGLLQPGSRSTER
+233 AIGLLQPGSRSTQR
-247 FLFKLPLQSSIQKD
+247 FLFKLPLDASITGD
-261 RQYLEHALPE
+261 RAALQHALPE
-271 AQVADFREGSPE
+271 ARIGDYREGAPE
-283 LTEGLDEARG
+283 LTQGLDEARG

-339 RIYIL
+339 RIYVL

-354 LLGVVFGVA
+354 LLGVVLGVA

-390 GAFATGILTTMLF
+390 GAFSTGILTTMLF
-403 ALPPLLEVRDIRPS
+403 ALPPLLEVRNIRPS
-417 VVLRRLVEAPEEG
+417 VVLRRLVETADERPTL
-430 QRVRSFFRRL
+430 RSVMKRI

-447 VACSVIVLALA
+447 IAVTVIVLALA
-458 AIAALLSDSW
+458 VIASLLSDTW
-468 KGGGWFAGSLAA
+468 KGGSWFAGSLAV
-480 SLLILLLLASTLL
+480 SLLILLLLASGLL

-501 RTRLALPSILRHG
+501 RTRLALPSTLRHG

-540 SVFLMQRSIVERM
+540 SVFLMQRSIVSRM
-553 HTAMASNTPN
+553 HEAMASNTPN
-563 VFLIDIASNE
+563 VFLIDIASEE
-573 LEGVRQLVT
+573 LDGVRKLVLA
-582 SQTGA
+582 QPGA

-592 ALPILT
+592 ALPILSGT
-598 GSLDSLEGT
+598 LSTLEGT
-607 PVQKL
+607 PVRQL
-612 DRKQYPMRLRRTL
+612 DRKRLPGHLRRTL
-625 SFTWSDQPPA
+625 SFTWSDAPPV
-635 GITVEQ
+635 GIKVEH
-641 GTWWASND
+641 GAWWGKGD
-649 AHSVAVIDRVAKRM
+649 THSVAVINRIAERL
-663 HLHVGSQVGF
+663 HLHVGSRIGF
-673 SSDGQHFNSTVSAIY
+673 SSDGQRFSSTVSAIY

-699 EFIFAPAQ
+699 EFIFAPAE
-707 LSGMPVVWYAA
+707 LNGMPVVWYAA
-718 VHMQP
+718 MHMQP
-723 KSIGELQR
+723 QRIAELQR

-741 AINIADILDTIQQV
+741 AINIADILDTIQHV

-803 ARIAGVFSVEFLVLG
+803 SRIAGVFSVEFVVLG
-818 LLSGC
+818 LLAGLT
-823 SGAIF
+823 GAVF
-828 ANGLSRVLLHLAD
+828 ANGLSRLLLHVAD
-841 VPFISDPVAEISGVL
+841 VPFVPDTVADTTGVL
-856 LTAVLA
+856 LTAFLA
-862 ILTGWLASWRILGQK
+862 VVTGWIASFRILGQK

>member
-1 MALTPEWIPDL
+1 MAVK
-12 SDAPPSPRPLPAQS
+12 Q
-26 IASSG
+26 AS
-31 TKPALPWRTALR
+31 KPALPWGTALR
-43 IAARELLF
+43 IAARELVF

-56 VFVIL
+56 IFVIL

-80 STTLLGQARSI
+80 TTTLLGQARSI

-98 RMSRALRP
+98 KLSRTLRP
-106 DEATRLAHFADRTG
+106 EEQARLVSFAAKND

-130 SMAGVVGDPV
+130 SMAGTVGDPV
-140 PLLVSLKVVDPAVYP
+140 PLLVSLKVVDPKVYP
-155 FYGTLKLQPSLPFAQ
+155 FYGTLKLQPAIPFAQ
-170 AIGDHSVVVD
+170 ALTDNTVVVD

-185 RLHTQVGA
+185 RLHTHIGT
-193 MLRIG
+193 MLRVG
-198 GQPFKITALI
+198 GQQFRITALI
-208 AKEPD
+208 VKEPD

-225 MMTRHAVE
+225 MMTRHAIE

-247 FLFKLPLQSSIQKD
+247 FLFKLPPGASIIGT
-261 RQYLEHALPE
+261 RAALEHALPE
-271 AQVADFREGSPE
+271 AQIGDYREGSPE
-283 LTEGLDEARG
+283 LTEGLDQARG

-325 AIMKSMGARSADIL
+325 AIMKSMGARSADVL
-339 RIYIL
+339 RIYAL

-354 LLGVVFGVA
+354 LLGVVLGVG
-363 VEWVLPSVLGSLLP
+363 VEWALPSVLGSLLP

-390 GAFATGILTTMLF
+390 GAFSTGILTTMLF
-403 ALPPLLEVRDIRPS
+403 SLPPLLEVRNIRPS
-417 VVLRRLVEAPEEG
+417 VVLRRLVETGEPG
-430 QRVRSFFRRL
+430 QPVRAFFKQL
-440 RGAWVQL
+440 HGAWLQIVT
-447 VACSVIVLALA
+447 SVFIVLVLA
-458 AIAALLSDSW
+458 VIASLLSDNW
-468 KGGGWFAGSLAA
+468 RGGVWFAGSLAA
-480 SLLILLLLASTLL
+480 SLLILLALASGVL
-493 RVLRAALD
+493 RVLRAALN
-501 RTRLALPSILRHG
+501 RTRLSLPSTVRHG

-540 SVFLMQRSIVERM
+540 SVFLMQRSIVSRM
-553 HTAMASNTPN
+553 HEAMSPNTPN

-573 LEGVRQLVT
+573 LAGVKQLVLG
-582 SQTGA
+582 QPGA

-598 GSLDSLEGT
+598 GTLDTLEGT
-607 PVQKL
+607 PVRRL
-612 DRKQYPMRLRRTL
+612 DRKKYPMHLRRTL
-625 SFTWSDQPPA
+625 SFTWADQVPV
-635 GITVEQ
+635 GIKVEK
-641 GTWWASND
+641 GAWWGKD
-649 AHSVAVIDRVAKRM
+649 DLHSVAVIDRVADRL
-663 HLHVGSQVGF
+663 HLHIGSQIGF
-673 SSDGQHFNSTVSAIY
+673 ASDGQHFNSTVSAIY

-699 EFIFAPAQ
+699 EFIFAPTQ
-707 LSGMPVVWYAA
+707 LRDMPVVWYAA
-718 VHMQP
+718 MHMQP
-723 KSIGELQR
+723 RGIGELQR
-731 VLFAHYPTVT
+731 VLFASYPTIT

-755 VGQITIVI
+755 VGQITLVI
-763 RFLAGFSILSGMV
+763 RFLAGFSILSGVV

-803 ARIAGVFSVEFLVLG
+803 PRIAGVFSVEFVVLG
-818 LLSGC
+818 LLSGLV
-823 SGAIF
+823 GTLF
-828 ANGLSRVLLHLAD
+828 ANALSRLLLHIAE
-841 VPFISDPVAEISGVL
+841 VPFVSDYFADGSGI
-856 LTAVLA
+856 
-862 ILTGWLASWRILGQK
+862 ILTTILAVGTGWAASFKILGQK